1 VKVPEGKLVAV
12 VGSVGC
18 GKSSFL
24 SAILGDME
32 KVSGK
37 VVVKVCLIV
46 VIFFYSSVFLSVCLS
61 VTLSLS
67 LS

>member
-1 VKVPEGKLVAV
+1 MKLFFSYRITVKVPEGKLVAV

-37 VVVKVCLIV
+37 VVVKVCCRCSNFSHKFDSI
-46 VIFFYSSVFLSVCLS
+46 
-61 VTLSLS
+61 
-67 LS
+67 

>member
-1 VKVPEGKLVAV
+1 M

-37 VVVKVCLIV
+37 VVVKVCCRCSNFSYKFDSI
-46 VIFFYSSVFLSVCLS
+46 
-61 VTLSLS
+61 
-67 LS
+67 